1 MSRGSLYFGCKA
13 VANILHFGL
22 EITIGFESERKT
34 SGPLLHRPLL
44 HSLEEAQIRW
54 TGALMLGRRAA
65 GSASAIH
72 DVQSP
77 DAWYWHSVLRPAGI
91 AGVSARTSPVCLAF
105 WRALEGLAGCSD
117 SWPGGEAAG
126 QPGRAGCPGKRG
138 AQSASEPYYIIL
150 CDTMLS
156 CLSSIFVFEIFVL
169 KIPRIQMLT
178 LSSFIRG
185 RRGRRGRQTAGEPA
199 GRPRTGD
206 KIIAEAA
213 PGDCVWGGGLGFA
226 TGGEGGGDENS
237 ILEFD
242 FVSSDLLFSSGGA
255 TRPGWVAA

>member
-1 MSRGSLYFGCKA
+1 
-13 VANILHFGL
+13 
-22 EITIGFESERKT
+22 
-34 SGPLLHRPLL
+34 
-44 HSLEEAQIRW
+44 
-54 TGALMLGRRAA
+54 
-65 GSASAIH
+65 
-72 DVQSP
+72 
-77 DAWYWHSVLRPAGI
+77 
-91 AGVSARTSPVCLAF
+91 
-105 WRALEGLAGCSD
+105 
-117 SWPGGEAAG
+117 
-126 QPGRAGCPGKRG
+126 
-138 AQSASEPYYIIL
+138 
-150 CDTMLS
+150 MLS

-178 LSSFIRG
+178 LSSFI
-185 RRGRRGRQTAGEPA
+185 RGRRGRQTAGEPA